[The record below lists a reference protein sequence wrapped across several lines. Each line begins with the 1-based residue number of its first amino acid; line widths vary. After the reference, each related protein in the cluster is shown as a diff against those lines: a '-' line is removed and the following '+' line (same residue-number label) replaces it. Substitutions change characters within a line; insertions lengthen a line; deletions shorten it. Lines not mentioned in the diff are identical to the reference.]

1 LELPS
6 VTIIYRTNILFSCWK
21 QFPLSCLP
29 VSFTLPTF
37 LTIKTYLS
45 SNFFA
50 YLFYFIF
57 LKEKKLNKWV
67 FSAINPNR
75 REKRKRI
82 RNASK
87 NFVESSPFCGLIC
100 YKVSTTGGLRNGITS
115 KKLELLNVSNDSSRV
130 ILRTNMFLKH
140 VIFSCFFY
148 KMKNVIYTS
157 WAQQGYN
164 NPLYGGGS
172 YTLGH
177 TPYEGL
183 LCPCCVPDV

>member
-1 LELPS
+1 LLEAIPFVLS
-6 VTIIYRTNILFSCWK
+6 
-21 QFPLSCLP
+21 SCLFYTP
-29 VSFTLPTF
+29 
-37 LTIKTYLS
+37 
-45 SNFFA
+45 NFFNHQDLPLFQFFCLFI
-50 YLFYFIF
+50 LFYFFNAIQE
-57 LKEKKLNKWV
+57 KEKKLNKWV